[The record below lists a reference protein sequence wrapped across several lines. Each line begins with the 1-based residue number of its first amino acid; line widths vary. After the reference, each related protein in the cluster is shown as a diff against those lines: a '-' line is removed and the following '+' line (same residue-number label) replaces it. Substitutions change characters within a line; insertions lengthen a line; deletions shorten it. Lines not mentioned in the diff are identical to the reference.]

1 MHAKINRK
9 EVCECAH
16 RVDTESAGCVN
27 VVGGIYGWRV
37 GRPVGQRR
45 SRVCD
50 NDATGRQVELHRCG
64 LVGPHVSNVID
75 LGVGSAAGACEA
87 TRFVLVGVRVAATD
101 VGSNRAVVCVPAT
114 IRGSIRDV
122 CLVRRR
128 HTHSAERRRYRVV
141 GVADDLTSNDRCG
154 PSSWQRVPPIAVLKK
169 GRIRSNVCLSM
180 DASARLSPNGRRV
193 G

>member
-27 VVGGIYGWRV
+27 VVGGICSWRV
-37 GRPVGQRR
+37 GCPVGQRR
-45 SRVCD
+45 GRVCD
-50 NDATGRQVELHRCG
+50 DDATGRQVELHRCG
-64 LVGPHVSNVID
+64 LVGPHVGDVID

-87 TRFVLVGVRVAATD
+87 ARLVLVGVRVAATD
-101 VGSNRAVVCVPAT
+101 VGPNCAVVCVPAT
-114 IRGSIRDV
+114 IRGAIRDV

-128 HTHSAERRRYRVV
+128 HARAAERRRDRVV

-154 PSSWQRVPPIAVLKK
+154 PSSWKSVPPIR
-169 GRIRSNVCLSM
+169 GWGEDRIRSNV
-180 DASARLSPNGRRV
+180 
-193 G
+193 